1 MTSRLRDL
9 RAIGVWPGGSHRPA
23 GTPRPAHDAGH
34 THRVEHGHD
43 VGHDHGHSHDHG
55 HDVEHDHGHS
65 HGHGHDHGHSHDGDA
80 GFDNGHAPGA
90 NPLLDIGGDV
100 GAVIVYLARQTR
112 TGEIEAR
119 PPGRDDAR
127 FHTGVHPRELGGE
140 LVPVALFPQVTAG
153 EYELLGDDG
162 QPVARMIVTGGQ
174 VSEVDLRRR

>member
-9 RAIGVWPGGSHRPA
+9 RGFGVWPGGSPRPA
-23 GTPRPAHDAGH
+23 GTPRPAHDDGH
-34 THRVEHGHD
+34 AHGHHT
-43 VGHDHGHSHDHG
+43 GHGHSHDHD
-55 HDVEHDHGHS
+55 HSHDHGHT
-65 HGHGHDHGHSHDGDA
+65 HDGDA

-119 PPGRDDAR
+119 QPGRDEAR
-127 FHTGVHPRELGGE
+127 FHTGVHPRETGGE

>member
-9 RAIGVWPGGSHRPA
+9 RGLGVWPGGSPRPA

-34 THRVEHGHD
+34 
-43 VGHDHGHSHDHG
+43 DHGYGQTHD
-55 HDVEHDHGHS
+55 
-65 HGHGHDHGHSHDGDA
+65 HGHDHGHTHDHGHGHGHTHDHDHAHDGDA

-100 GAVIVYLARQTR
+100 GAVVVYLARQTR

-127 FHTGVHPRELGGE
+127 FHTGVHPRELAGE

-162 QPVARMIVTGGQ
+162 EPVARMIVTGGQ